1 MIPRHVPLVET
12 TRGGTTE
19 CVHYG
24 SIAVVDAS
32 GRLMASAGD
41 PDSLNFT
48 RSALKPLQAL
58 PFVED
63 GGLTHYGF
71 GSHELALM
79 CASHSGEAMH
89 VSIVQRILARVGLDE
104 TALQCGCHAPS
115 YFAAMG
121 TAPPL
126 GVTWSSLHHN
136 CSGKHAG
143 FLAYCRMHGLQTENY
158 LDSGHP
164 LQQRI
169 RTTTARFANHDTI
182 AQGIDGC
189 SAPNFAMPLKRLA
202 QLYARIAAEETPEMH
217 ALTFAMS
224 HHPDLVSGT
233 RRADLAIMQSGRG
246 DWISKA
252 GADGMQTIGVRS
264 QGLGIAIRIADGN
277 TRAVHAA
284 TVEVLEQL
292 DLLEDPSGT
301 PLAVYDCP
309 PIRNY
314 RGIETGGVV
323 PVLKLIGH

>member
-1 MIPRHVPLVET
+1 MSPRHVPLVET

-24 SIAVVDAS
+24 SVAVVDTS
-32 GRLMASAGD
+32 GRLIASAGD
-41 PDSLNFT
+41 PDSINFT

-58 PFVED
+58 PFIED
-63 GGLTHYGF
+63 GGLAHYGF

-89 VSIVQRILARVGLDE
+89 VAVVQRILARIGVDE
-104 TALQCGCHAPS
+104 SALQCGCHAPS
-115 YFAAMG
+115 YFAA
-121 TAPPL
+121 TDTPAPAGVAWNPL
-126 GVTWSSLHHN
+126 YHN

-143 FLAYCRMHGLQTENY
+143 FLAYCRLHEHPIENY

-169 RTTTARFANHDTI
+169 RTTASRFAHGDTL
-182 AQGIDGC
+182 APAIDGC

-202 QLYARIAAEETPEMH
+202 QLYAWIAAEDTPESQ
-217 ALTFAMS
+217 AITFAMA
-224 HHPDLVSGT
+224 HHPDLISGT
-233 RRADLAIMQSGRG
+233 QRADLAIMQSGKG

-252 GADGMQTIGVRS
+252 GAEGMQAIGVRS
-264 QGLGIAIRIADGN
+264 QGFGIAIRIADGN
-277 TRAVHAA
+277 SRAVHAA

-292 DLLEDPSGT
+292 DLLDDSSGT
-301 PLAVYDCP
+301 PLAAYDCP

>member
-24 SIAVVDAS
+24 SIAVVDAQ
-32 GRLMASAGD
+32 GRLVASAGD

-63 GGLTHYGF
+63 GGLAHFGF
-71 GSHELALM
+71 GSHELAVM

-89 VSIVQRILARVGLDE
+89 VSVVQRILARIDLDE
-104 TALQCGCHAPS
+104 TALQCGCHPPS
-115 YFAAMG
+115 YFAA
-121 TAPPL
+121 TETPAPV
-126 GVTWSSLHHN
+126 GATWSTLHHN

-143 FLAYCRMHGLQTENY
+143 FLAYCRMHALPTENY

-169 RTTTARFANHDTI
+169 RTATARFAHGDPI
-182 AQGIDGC
+182 ALGIDGC

-202 QLYARIAAEETPEMH
+202 QLYAHIAAEDSPETH
-217 ALTFAMS
+217 AITFAMG

-252 GADGMQTIGVRS
+252 GADGMQAIGVRS
-264 QGLGIAIRIADGN
+264 
-277 TRAVHAA
+277 
-284 TVEVLEQL
+284 
-292 DLLEDPSGT
+292 
-301 PLAVYDCP
+301 
-309 PIRNY
+309 
-314 RGIETGGVV
+314 
-323 PVLKLIGH
+323 